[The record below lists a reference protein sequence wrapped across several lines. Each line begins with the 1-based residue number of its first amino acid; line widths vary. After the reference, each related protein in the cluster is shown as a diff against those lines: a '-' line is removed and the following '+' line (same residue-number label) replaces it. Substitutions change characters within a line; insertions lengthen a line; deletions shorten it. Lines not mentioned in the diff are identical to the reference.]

1 MNIESNQHSNS
12 YKKFSLF
19 SFYFANALGT
29 AVGACIL
36 WNFAYFDFPRNNFYL
51 LLMIASSSF
60 AGLISVWNIE
70 SKFPNSFEASFI
82 SIFIALTTS
91 FAWFTLVGLVACLL
105 VSVFS
110 ISIFYLSLLI
120 LGLGLIG
127 ICFFSTTQA
136 TYGFSLNRSKILRN
150 HWSWISLAL
159 TILTCYTWQEG
170 FANDY
175 TYQTGFTSSH
185 LFIGK
190 ARQNNQIKPE
200 AIPDRGLAAQS
211 AMAVAQ
217 LRNEVALQRD
227 LSLASAET
235 AKKKIGKSIEKL
247 QAIPVEN
254 ITRNTEKAK
263 PLIAQASALI
273 ERKQRQNFATEL
285 LQRAYSLDPLD
296 PVLLNK
302 LGAAELK
309 TQQYESALSRFAIA
323 LRIEPTKPNN
333 WLGYADA
340 MAMQA
345 FEDSLEVIP
354 IEFSIQAH
362 LTGYWFALNKKEF
375 LQRLSIEPRPFS
387 NEKITKMDLSAKLA
401 LHRIAKLDYQ
411 IKQDL
416 TQLPEMSAFKDFSQ
430 KFLDYSERSMQKQ
443 SYEEARAHALNSL
456 AINPDNKTALSILAK
471 IEAIERGEKPE
482 GPSLWTKFK
491 NWLKSF
497 FKS

>member
-1 MNIESNQHSNS
+1 MKIESNQHSNS

-19 SFYFANALGT
+19 SFYLANALGT
-29 AVGACIL
+29 AAGAWIL
-36 WNFAYFDFPRNNFYL
+36 WNFAYFDFPRNSLYL
-51 LLMIASSSF
+51 LLMIASSSL
-60 AGLISVWNIE
+60 ACLITIWTVE
-70 SKFPNSFEASFI
+70 SKYPNSFEASFI

-91 FAWFTLVGLVACLL
+91 FAWFTLIGLVACLL
-105 VSVFS
+105 LSVFS
-110 ISIFYLSLLI
+110 ISIFYLSLFV
-120 LGLGLIG
+120 LGIGLIC
-127 ICFFSTTQA
+127 ISLFITTQA
-136 TYGFSLNRSKILRN
+136 IYGFSLNQSKILRS
-150 HWSWISLAL
+150 HWSWAGLAL
-159 TILTCYTWQEG
+159 TSLACYTWQEG

-190 ARQNNQIKPE
+190 ARQNNQIKPDT
-200 AIPDRGLAAQS
+200 IQDKGLAAQS
-211 AMAVAQ
+211 ATAVAQ

-235 AKKKIGKSIEKL
+235 TKKKIGKSIERL
-247 QAIPVEN
+247 QSIPVED
-254 ITRNTEKAK
+254 ITRNIEKAK
-263 PLIAQASALI
+263 PLITQASALI

-296 PVLLNK
+296 PALLKK
-302 LGAAELK
+302 LGTAELK

-323 LRIEPTKPNN
+323 LRIEPTKPDN

-354 IEFSIQAH
+354 IESSIQAH

-375 LQRLSIEPRPFS
+375 LQRLSVEPRTFS
-387 NEKITKMDLSAKLA
+387 NERLTKMDLSAKLA
-401 LHRIAKLDYQ
+401 IHRIAKLDSQ
-411 IKQDL
+411 LKKDL
-416 TQLPEMSAFKDFSQ
+416 TQLPELSAFKDFAQ
-430 KFLDYSERSMQKQ
+430 KFLDYSEKSMQRQ
-443 SYEEARAHALNSL
+443 SYEEARAHALNTLSF
-456 AINPDNKTALSILAK
+456 IPDNKTAMNILKK

-482 GPSLWTKFK
+482 GLSLWTRFK

-497 FKS
+497 F

>member
-1 MNIESNQHSNS
+1 MKIESSQHSNS

-19 SFYFANALGT
+19 SFYLANALGT
-29 AVGACIL
+29 AAGAWIL
-36 WNFAYFDFPRNNFYL
+36 WNFAYFDFPRNSLYL
-51 LLMIASSSF
+51 LLMITSSSF
-60 AGLISVWNIE
+60 ACLISIWTVE
-70 SKFPNSFEASFI
+70 SKYPNSFEASFI

-105 VSVFS
+105 LSVFS
-110 ISIFYLSLLI
+110 ISIFYLSLFI
-120 LGLGLIG
+120 LGIGLIG
-127 ICFFSTTQA
+127 VSFFATTQ
-136 TYGFSLNRSKILRN
+136 TIYGFSLNRSKILRN
-150 HWSWISLAL
+150 HWSWASLAL
-159 TILTCYTWQEG
+159 TTLACYTWQEG

-190 ARQNNQIKPE
+190 ARQNNQIKPDT
-200 AIPDRGLAAQS
+200 IQDKGLAAQS
-211 AMAVAQ
+211 ATAVAQ

-235 AKKKIGKSIEKL
+235 TKKKVGKSIERL
-247 QAIPVEN
+247 QSIPVED
-254 ITRNTEKAK
+254 ITRNIEKAK
-263 PLIAQASALI
+263 PLITQASALI

-296 PVLLNK
+296 PALLKK
-302 LGAAELK
+302 LGTAELK

-323 LRIEPTKPNN
+323 LRIEPTKPDN

-354 IEFSIQAH
+354 IESSIQAH

-375 LQRLSIEPRPFS
+375 LQRLSVEPRTFS
-387 NEKITKMDLSAKLA
+387 NERLTKMDLSAKLA
-401 LHRIAKLDYQ
+401 IHRIAKLDSQ
-411 IKQDL
+411 LKKDL
-416 TQLPEMSAFKDFSQ
+416 TQLPELSALKDFAQ
-430 KFLDYSERSMQKQ
+430 KFLDYSEKSMQRQ
-443 SYEEARAHALNSL
+443 SYEEARAHALNTLSF
-456 AINPDNKTALSILAK
+456 IPDNKTAMNILKK

-482 GPSLWTKFK
+482 SPSLWTRFK

-497 FKS
+497 F

>member
-19 SFYFANALGT
+19 LFYFANALGIAT
-29 AVGACIL
+29 GAWIL
-36 WNFAYFDFPRNNFYL
+36 WNFAYFDFPRNSLYL
-51 LLMIASSSF
+51 FIMIASVSF
-60 AGLISVWNIE
+60 AGLISIWTVE
-70 SKFPNSFEASFI
+70 SRYPNSFEASLI
-82 SIFIALTTS
+82 SLLVALTTS
-91 FAWFTLVGLVACLL
+91 FAWFTLVGLVVCLL

-120 LGLGLIG
+120 LGIGLIG
-127 ICFFSTTQA
+127 LSFFTTTQA
-136 TYGFSLNRSKILRN
+136 IYGFSLNRSKILRN
-150 HWSWISLAL
+150 HWSWTSLAL
-159 TILTCYTWQEG
+159 TILACYTWQEG

-185 LFIGK
+185 LFIGQ
-190 ARQNNQIKPE
+190 ARQNNQIKPD
-200 AIPDRGLAAQS
+200 AIQDKGLAAQS
-211 AMAVAQ
+211 ATAVAQ

-235 AKKKIGKSIEKL
+235 AKKKVSKSIEKL
-247 QAIPVEN
+247 QSIPVEE
-254 ITRNTEKAK
+254 ITRNAEKAK
-263 PLIAQASALI
+263 PLIAQANALI

-296 PVLLNK
+296 PALLKK

-323 LRIEPTKPNN
+323 LRIEPTKPDN

-340 MAMQA
+340 MAMQS

-354 IEFSIQAH
+354 IESSIQAH
-362 LTGYWFALNKKEF
+362 LTGYWFALDKKEF
-375 LQRLSIEPRPFS
+375 LQRLSVEPRPFS
-387 NEKITKMDLSAKLA
+387 NERVTKMDLSAKLA
-401 LHRIAKLDYQ
+401 MHRIANLDSQ

-416 TQLPEMSAFKDFSQ
+416 AQLPELSRFKDFSQ
-430 KFLDYSERSMQKQ
+430 KFLDYSEKSMHKQ
-443 SYEEARAHALNSL
+443 SYEEARAHVSNSL
-456 AINPDNKTALSILAK
+456 AIDPDNQTALSILNK

-482 GPSLWTKFK
+482 GPSLWTRFK

-497 FKS
+497 F

>member
-1 MNIESNQHSNS
+1 MKIESNQHSNS

-19 SFYFANALGT
+19 SFYLANALGT
-29 AVGACIL
+29 AAGAWIL
-36 WNFAYFDFPRNNFYL
+36 WNFAYFDFPRNSLYL
-51 LLMIASSSF
+51 FLMIASSSF
-60 AGLISVWNIE
+60 AGLISKWTVD
-70 SKFPNSFEASFI
+70 SKYPNSFEAGFI

-91 FAWFTLVGLVACLL
+91 FAWFTLVGLVTCLL

-110 ISIFYLSLLI
+110 ISIFYLSLFI
-120 LGLGLIG
+120 LGIGLIG
-127 ICFFSTTQA
+127 VSFFATTQA
-136 TYGFSLNRSKILRN
+136 IYGFSLNRSTILRN
-150 HWSWISLAL
+150 HWSWASLAL
-159 TILTCYTWQEG
+159 TTLACYTWQEG

-190 ARQNNQIKPE
+190 ARQNNQIKSDT
-200 AIPDRGLAAQS
+200 IQDKGLAAQS
-211 AMAVAQ
+211 ATAVAQ

-235 AKKKIGKSIEKL
+235 TKKKVGKSIEKL
-247 QAIPVEN
+247 QSIPVED
-254 ITRNTEKAK
+254 ITRNAEKAK
-263 PLIAQASALI
+263 PLITQASALI

-296 PVLLNK
+296 PALLKK
-302 LGAAELK
+302 LGTAELK

-323 LRIEPTKPNN
+323 LRIEPTKPDN

-354 IEFSIQAH
+354 IESSIQAH

-375 LQRLSIEPRPFS
+375 LQRLSVEPRTFS
-387 NEKITKMDLSAKLA
+387 NERLTKMDLSAKLA
-401 LHRIAKLDYQ
+401 IHRIAKLDSQ
-411 IKQDL
+411 LKKDL
-416 TQLPEMSAFKDFSQ
+416 TQLPELSAFKDFAQ
-430 KFLDYSERSMQKQ
+430 KFLDYSEKSMLRQ
-443 SYEEARAHALNSL
+443 SYEEARAHALNTLSF
-456 AINPDNKTALSILAK
+456 IPDNKTALNILKK

-482 GPSLWTKFK
+482 GLSLWTRFK

-497 FKS
+497 F